1 MSRTEINPRK
11 NAVQARAKDTINVIV
26 EAATQVLED
35 VGVKALSTNK
45 IVERAGISIGTLY
58 QYFPNKES
66 IVHHLVERLFNGMA
80 DEMLAIVESLDLEG
94 TDLRSAIDR
103 LTGQFF
109 ARHAQ
114 KKSVFRQ
121 FLLSVVSVEHLKF
134 MLKNDA
140 RIATALKNKFGAYS
154 SELPALRNSADWDRT
169 IFVILYALKGIQFG
183 VHFGATDFSPADL
196 RAEVSALIYNHL
208 TANRTDES
216 RRAAGLHEDSRC
228 AP

>member
-80 DEMLAIVESLDLEG
+80 DEMLATLESLDLEG
-94 TDLRSAIDR
+94 TDLRGAIDR
-103 LTGQFF
+103 LTEQFF

-140 RIATALKNKFGAYS
+140 KIADALKRKFGPYS
-154 SELPALRNSADWDRT
+154 TELRIADWDRT
-169 IFVILYALKGIQFG
+169 IFVVLYALKGIQFG

-196 RAEVSALIYNHL
+196 RAEVSALIFNHL
-208 TANRTDES
+208 TANRADES
-216 RRAAGLHEDSRC
+216 PRAAAPHEDPPC